1 MGLKQ
6 LTAKEIADTLNYLQ
20 EIEPNSEEFIDPSDL
35 HQFQTEVQHLEQH
48 TGVKLHQLLE
58 MHNV

>member
-20 EIEPNSEEFIDPSDL
+20 EIEPSSEEFIDPSDR
-35 HQFQTEVQHLEQH
+35 HQFETEVQCLEQH
-48 TGVKLHQLLE
+48 TGMKLHQLLE
-58 MHNV
+58 THNV

>member
-1 MGLKQ
+1 MALKQ

-20 EIEPNSEEFIDPSDL
+20 EIEPNSEDYLDPSDL
-35 HQFQTEVQHLEQH
+35 HQFETEVQHLEQH